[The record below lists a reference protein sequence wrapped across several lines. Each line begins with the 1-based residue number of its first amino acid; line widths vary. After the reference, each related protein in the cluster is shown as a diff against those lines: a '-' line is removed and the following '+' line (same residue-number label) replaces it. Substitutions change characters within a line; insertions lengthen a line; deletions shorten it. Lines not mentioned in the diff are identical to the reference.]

1 MTPYFLPS
9 PKAIIFQFFEW
20 SEKSVIKKQT
30 MKKNNKGTTE
40 TISAPRVSHKFW
52 ETLHYNYSG
61 AVMSWFC
68 AGSNPDRDV
77 SDIYDGENL
86 WQWFRLEIR
95 LNAFRRSTIPQKQ
108 FIIISIIIIRRPL
121 SSWFRLGKSFWP

>member
-30 MKKNNKGTTE
+30 MKKKNKGTTQ
-40 TISAPRVSHKFW
+40 TISAPRVSYKFW
-52 ETLHYNYSG
+52 ETLHYNYFG

-77 SDIYDGENL
+77 PDIYDGENL